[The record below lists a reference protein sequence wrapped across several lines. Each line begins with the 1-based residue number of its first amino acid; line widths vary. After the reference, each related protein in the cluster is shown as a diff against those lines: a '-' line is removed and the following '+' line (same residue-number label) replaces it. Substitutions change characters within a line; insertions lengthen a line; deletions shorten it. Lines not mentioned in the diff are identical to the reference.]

1 MSEFVHLHNHSHYS
15 ILDAI
20 STIDGIIESAVQNKM
35 PAVAL
40 TDHGVLFGALEFYI
54 KAKNAGIKP
63 IIGSEVYIVTDGSR
77 FDKTK
82 GSRDEESDL
91 AVRQRKTHYKH
102 LVLIAK
108 NEIGWKNLIKLITIG
123 HVEGFYYKPRIDLE
137 VLEKYREGLVALSAC
152 IGGVVSAHLVE
163 GDYERAKEIAI
174 KFKDLFGDDFY
185 LEIQNHFIDKEI
197 PVLQGMPRLSKELGI
212 KLVATN
218 DCHYIKQEHAVP
230 HNIFISIQDKN
241 SVRDIYQLK
250 YGTDQVYFKNADEM
264 YEAFK
269 EFPEALET
277 TLEIAEKCNLEI
289 ELNKNYLPHFPI
301 PESAGVKT
309 PDEYLE
315 KLAWEGLQRRYKTIT
330 KEVEDRLRYELDVI
344 KKMGFS
350 TYFLIVQ
357 DFINQAKKMGV
368 AVGPGRG
375 SAAGSLVSYA
385 LGITNIDP
393 LKYGLLFERFLNP
406 ERVSMPDIDV
416 DFADDKRE
424 LVIDYV
430 KKKYGE
436 KSVAQIITFGTLSS
450 RAVIRDVARVLGIS
464 LQVVDS
470 ITKNIPVHLGKP
482 LSLSEAL
489 EKVPELEWLKTTTD
503 PKIRELVRYALVLE
517 GLNRHPSTHA
527 AGIVIAPGDIS
538 DYVPLYQTPQ
548 TELMTQYDKDYLEKA
563 GLLKIDILGLRTL
576 TVIVNT
582 LKLIKQNYGIEIN
595 IDEIPLDDEKTYQL
609 LGEGKTVGVFQF
621 ESSGMQEYLRKL
633 KPTNLNDLAVMNAL
647 YRPGPMEMID
657 DYIDRKHGRKPVEY
671 IHPKLEPILKETFG
685 IVVYQ
690 EQVMQIANQIAGFS
704 LAKADLMR
712 RAMGK
717 KDKELMAKQRDEF
730 IEGAVK
736 NRVNRKTAEAIF
748 DMLERFASYGFNKS
762 HAVAYA
768 YLAYQ
773 TAYLKAHYPAEF
785 MAATMSSE
793 LNNTDKIV
801 QFIEDCR
808 KMGIKVLPPDVNESN
823 LDFTVVDNKTIRFGL
838 GAIKNVGENA
848 VNEIIRARNEGGK
861 FKNLFDFC
869 ARVDLRIVNKR
880 AIESLVQ
887 AGAFDSLNCGHRAQ
901 LLQAVEIAINYGEK
915 VKKDRENGQV
925 ALFDLFNNELNEASY
940 PSLPDVK
947 PWNEMEKLSYERNV
961 LGFYVSGHPLM
972 KYFDDVQTFSTVKLG
987 ELDSVSEEQIIR
999 ACGVITDMKT
1009 KLDKNKNQ
1017 ILIFELEDF
1026 TGKAECVAFSD
1037 VYKNYSKHLTI
1048 EGLVMVVG
1056 EAWKRGNSLRIQI
1069 MEVYPLNE
1077 VREIFTYKIVIIVD
1091 KNEPVGKAERL
1102 AQIIKNSEEGNC
1114 LIEIDVKDNGTL
1126 IQRFEIPYVLVKP
1139 TLDLINALKELF
1151 GEDNVKLIPK

>member
-1 MSEFVHLHNHSHYS
+1 MADFVHLHNHSHYS

-20 STIDGIIESAVQNKM
+20 STIDGIIETAVQNKM
-35 PAVAL
+35 QAVAL

-54 KAKNAGIKP
+54 KAKEAGIKP
-63 IIGSEVYIVTDGSR
+63 IIGSEVYIVTEGSR

-82 GSRDEESDL
+82 GSKEEESDL
-91 AVRQRKTHYKH
+91 AVRNKKTHYKH
-102 LVLIAK
+102 LVLLAK

-123 HVEGFYYKPRIDLE
+123 HTEGFYYKPRIDLE
-137 VLEKYREGLVALSAC
+137 VLEKYKDGLIALSAC
-152 IGGVVSAHLVE
+152 IGGVVSAHLVD
-163 GDYERAKEIAI
+163 GDYEGAKKMAM
-174 KFKDLFGDDFY
+174 KFKELFGDDFY
-185 LEIQNHFIDKEI
+185 LEIQNHFIDKEQ

-218 DCHYIKQEHAVP
+218 DCHYIKQEHALP

-241 SVRDIYQLK
+241 SVKDIYQLK
-250 YGTDQVYFKNADEM
+250 YGTDQVYFKSAEEM
-264 YEAFK
+264 YQAFK
-269 EFPEALET
+269 DFPEAIET
-277 TLEIAEKCNLEI
+277 TLEIADKCNLEI
-289 ELNKNYLPHFPI
+289 ELGKNYLPHFPI
-301 PESAGVKT
+301 PEDAEVKT

-315 KLAWEGLQRRYKTIT
+315 KLALEGLQKRYKTIT
-330 KEVEDRLRYELDVI
+330 KEIEDRFRYELDVI
-344 KKMGFS
+344 KRMGFS
-350 TYFLIVQ
+350 TYFLIVH
-357 DFINQAKKMGV
+357 DFISQARKMGV

-375 SAAGSLVSYA
+375 SAAGSIVSYA

-424 LVIDYV
+424 LVIEYV

-436 KSVAQIITFGTLSS
+436 KSVAQIVTFGTLSS

-464 LQVVDS
+464 LQTVDS
-470 ITKNIPVHLGKP
+470 ITKNIPVHQGKP
-482 LSLSEAL
+482 LPLSEAL
-489 EKVPELEWLKTTTD
+489 EQPELEWLKNTTD
-503 PKIRELVRYALVLE
+503 PKLKELVKYALILE

-563 GLLKIDILGLRTL
+563 GLLKVDMLGLRTL

-595 IDEIPLDDEKTYQL
+595 IDEIPLDDKKTYQL

-621 ESSGMQEYLRKL
+621 ESFGMQEYLRRL
-633 KPTNLNDLAVMNAL
+633 KPTNIQDLAAMNAL
-647 YRPGPMEMID
+647 YRPGPMDMID
-657 DYIDRKHGRKPVEY
+657 DYIERKHGRKPVEY
-671 IHPKLEPILKETFG
+671 LHPKLEPILKETFG

-736 NRVNRKTAEAIF
+736 NGIDRKTAEEIF
-748 DMLERFASYGFNKS
+748 DMLEKFASYGFNKS

-801 QFIEDCR
+801 QFIDDCR
-808 KMGIKVLPPDVNESN
+808 RMGIKVLPPDVNESN
-823 LDFTVVDNKTIRFGL
+823 LDFTVIDQKTIRFGL

-848 VNEIIRARNEGGK
+848 VNEIIRVRNEGGK

-869 ARVDLRIVNKR
+869 ARVDLRVVNKR
-880 AIESLVQ
+880 AIESLIQ

-901 LLQAVEIAINYGEK
+901 LLKSIEIAMNYGEK
-915 VKKDRENGQV
+915 VKVGMKNGQS
-925 ALFDLFNNELNEASY
+925 DLFGFFSSEANVENY
-940 PSLPDVK
+940 PPLPDVN
-947 PWNEMEKLSYERNV
+947 PWSEMEKLSYEKNV

-972 KYFDDVQTFSTVKLG
+972 RYLDEVETFSTVKLG
-987 ELDSVSEEQIIR
+987 NVDSVTDGQIVR
-999 ACGVITDMKT
+999 ACGVITDMET

-1017 ILIFELEDF
+1017 MLIFELEDF
-1026 TGKAECVAFSD
+1026 TGKAECVAFSE
-1037 VYKNYSKHLTI
+1037 VYKNYSRYLYI
-1048 EGLVMVVG
+1048 EGLVLIVG
-1056 EAWKRGNSLRIQI
+1056 EAKKQGNSLRITVK
-1069 MEVYPLNE
+1069 EVYPLEE
-1077 VREIFTYKIVIIVD
+1077 VRENFTYKIITFVD
-1091 KNEPVGKAERL
+1091 KNEPPEKVEKLTEL
-1102 AQIIKNSEEGNC
+1102 IKNCDEGNC
-1114 LIEIDVKDNGTL
+1114 LIEIDVMDEGT
-1126 IQRFEIPYVLVKP
+1126 ITQRFEIPHAFINP
-1139 TLDLINALKELF
+1139 SADLINGLRELF
-1151 GEDNVKLIPK
+1151 GEKSVKLIPK

>member
-1 MSEFVHLHNHSHYS
+1 MAEFVHLHNHSHYS

-20 STIDGIIESAVQNKM
+20 STIDGIVESAVQNKM

-54 KAKNAGIKP
+54 KAKEAGIKP
-63 IIGSEVYIVTDGSR
+63 IIGSEIYIVTEGSR
-77 FDKTK
+77 FDKTR

-91 AVRQRKTHYKH
+91 AVRNKKTHYKH
-102 LVLIAK
+102 LVLLAK
-108 NEIGWKNLIKLITIG
+108 NEIGWKNLMKLITIA
-123 HVEGFYYKPRIDLE
+123 HTEGFYYKPRIDLD
-137 VLEKYREGLVALSAC
+137 VLERHREGLVALSAC
-152 IGGVVSAHLVE
+152 IGGVVSSYLIDGNYE
-163 GDYERAKEIAI
+163 GAKKMAI
-174 KFKDLFGDDFY
+174 KFKELFGDDFY
-185 LEIQNHFIDKEI
+185 LEIQNHFIDKEL
-197 PVLQGMPRLSKELGI
+197 PVLQGMPRLAKELGI

-218 DCHYIKQEHAVP
+218 DCHYIKQEHAIP

-241 SVRDIYQLK
+241 SVKDIYQLK
-250 YGTDQVYFKNADEM
+250 YGTDQVYFKNAEEM
-264 YEAFK
+264 YKAFK
-269 EFPEALET
+269 DFPEAIET
-277 TLEIAEKCNLEI
+277 TLEIAEKCNLKI
-289 ELNKNYLPHFPI
+289 ELGKNYLPHFPI
-301 PESAGVKT
+301 PEDAGVKT

-315 KLAWEGLQRRYKTIT
+315 KLAFEGLQRRYKTIT
-330 KEVEDRLRYELDVI
+330 KEIESRLRYELDVI

-350 TYFLIVQ
+350 TYFLIVH
-357 DFINQAKKMGV
+357 DFISQARKMGV

-375 SAAGSLVSYA
+375 SAAGSIVSYA

-393 LKYGLLFERFLNP
+393 LKYDLLFERFLNP

-450 RAVIRDVARVLGIS
+450 RAVIRDVGRVLGIS
-464 LQVVDS
+464 LQTIES
-470 ITKNIPVHLGKP
+470 ITKNIPVIEGKP
-482 LSLSEAL
+482 MSLSEAL
-489 EKVPELEWLKTTTD
+489 EKVPELEWLKTTND
-503 PKIRELVRYALVLE
+503 PKLKELVRYALTLE

-527 AGIVIAPGDIS
+527 AGVVIAPGDIS

-563 GLLKIDILGLRTL
+563 GLLKIDMLGLRTL

-582 LKLIKQNYGIEIN
+582 LKLIKQNHGIEIN
-595 IDEIPLDDEKTYQL
+595 IDEIPLDDEKTFQL
-609 LGEGKTVGVFQF
+609 LGEGRTVGVFQF

-633 KPTNLNDLAVMNAL
+633 KPTNIHDLAVMNAL
-647 YRPGPMEMID
+647 YRPGPMQMID
-657 DYIDRKHGRKPVEY
+657 DYIARKHGEKPVEY
-671 IHPKLEPILKETFG
+671 LHPKLEPILKETFG

-736 NRVNRKTAEAIF
+736 NGIDRKIAESIF
-748 DMLERFASYGFNKS
+748 DMLEKFASYGFNKS

-773 TAYLKAHYPAEF
+773 TAYLKAHFPAEF

-793 LNNTDKIV
+793 LHDTDKIV
-801 QFIEDCR
+801 LLIEDCR
-808 KMGIKVLPPDVNESN
+808 RMGIKVLPPDINESD
-823 LDFTVVDNKTIRFGL
+823 LDFTIIDKNTIRFGL

-848 VNEIIRARNEGGK
+848 VNEIIRVRNERGK

-869 ARVDLRIVNKR
+869 ARVDLRVVNKR
-880 AIESLVQ
+880 ALESLIQ

-901 LLQAVEIAINYGEK
+901 LLQAVELAMTFGERIK
-915 VKKDRENGQV
+915 RDKRNGQV
-925 ALFDLFNNELNEASY
+925 ALFDFSSENEENY
-940 PSLPDVK
+940 PQLPDVK

-972 KYFDDVQTFSTVKLG
+972 RYFDEVQTFSNVKLG
-987 ELDSVSEEQIIR
+987 DPDSVEENQIVR
-999 ACGVITDMKT
+999 ACGVITDMQV

-1017 ILIFELEDF
+1017 MLIFELEDF
-1026 TGKAECVAFSD
+1026 TGKAECVAFNE
-1037 VYKNYSKHLTI
+1037 VYKNYSRHLVI

-1056 EAWKRGNSLRIQI
+1056 EVRKRGNSLRIQVK
-1069 MEVYPLNE
+1069 EVYPLSDVKE
-1077 VREIFTYKIVIIVD
+1077 EFTRKIVAIVD
-1091 KNEPVGKAERL
+1091 KNESPEKVERL
-1102 AQIIKNSEEGNC
+1102 EKLLKSSEEGNC
-1114 LIEIDVKDNGTL
+1114 SIEIDVKDDRTL
-1126 IQRFEIPYVLVKP
+1126 LQRFEIPHLFVKP
-1139 TLDLINALKELF
+1139 KSELINALRELF
-1151 GEDNVKLIPK
+1151 GEKNVKLISK

>member
-1 MSEFVHLHNHSHYS
+1 MPEFVHLHNHSHYS

-20 STIDGIIESAVQNKM
+20 STIDGIIESAVENKM
-35 PAVAL
+35 SAVAL

-54 KAKNAGIKP
+54 KAKEAGIKP

-82 GSRDEESDL
+82 GSKDEESDL
-91 AVRQRKTHYKH
+91 AVRNKKTHYKH
-102 LVLIAK
+102 LVLLAK
-108 NEIGWKNLIKLITIG
+108 DKVGWKNLIKLITIG
-123 HVEGFYYKPRIDLE
+123 HTEGFYYKPRIDME
-137 VLEKYREGLVALSAC
+137 VLEKHREGLIALSSC
-152 IGGVVSAHLVE
+152 IGGVVSAHLVD
-163 GDYERAKEIAI
+163 GDYEKAREMAK
-174 KFKDLFGDDFY
+174 KFKELFGDDFY
-185 LEIQNHFIDKEI
+185 LEIQNHFMDKEL
-197 PVLQGMPRLSKELGI
+197 PVLQGMPRLAKELGI

-218 DCHYIKQEHAVP
+218 DCHYIKREHAIP

-250 YGTDQVYFKNADEM
+250 YGTDQVYFKSADEM

-269 EFPEALET
+269 DYPEALET

-289 ELNKNYLPHFPI
+289 ELGKNYLPHFPI
-301 PESAGVKT
+301 PENAGVKT
-309 PDEYLE
+309 PEEYLE
-315 KLAWEGLQRRYKTIT
+315 KLAWEGLQRRYKNIT
-330 KEVEDRLRYELDVI
+330 REIEDRLRYELDVI
-344 KKMGFS
+344 KRMGFS

-357 DFINQAKKMGV
+357 DFINQARKMGV

-393 LKYGLLFERFLNP
+393 LKYDLLFERFLNP

-416 DFADDKRE
+416 DFADDKRD

-430 KKKYGE
+430 KRKYGE

-450 RAVIRDVARVLGIS
+450 RAVIRDVGRVLGIS
-464 LQVVDS
+464 LQTVDS
-470 ITKNIPVHLGKP
+470 ITKNIPVQLGKP
-482 LSLSEAL
+482 LSLKEAI
-489 EKVPELEWLKTTTD
+489 ETVPELEWLKTTSD
-503 PKIRELVRYALVLE
+503 PKLKELIQYSLVLE

-527 AGIVIAPGDIS
+527 AGVVIAPGDIS

-548 TELMTQYDKDYLEKA
+548 TELMTQFDKDYLEKT
-563 GLLKIDILGLRTL
+563 GLLKIDMLGLRTL

-609 LGEGKTVGVFQF
+609 LGEGRTVGVFQF

-633 KPTNLNDLAVMNAL
+633 KPSNLNDLAVMNAL
-647 YRPGPMEMID
+647 YRPGPMQMID
-657 DYIDRKHGRKPVEY
+657 DYIARKHGEKPVEY
-671 IHPKLEPILKETFG
+671 LHPKLESILKETFG

-736 NRVNRKTAEAIF
+736 NGVDRKIAEEIF

-768 YLAYQ
+768 YIAYQ
-773 TAYLKAHYPAEF
+773 TAYLKAHFPAEF

-801 QFIEDCR
+801 QFIDDCR

-823 LDFTVVDNKTIRFGL
+823 LDFTVIDKNTIRFGL

-861 FKNLFDFC
+861 FKNIFDFC
-869 ARVDLRIVNKR
+869 ARVDLRVVNKR
-880 AIESLVQ
+880 AIESLIQ

-901 LLQAVEIAINYGEK
+901 LLQSVELAINYGEK
-915 VKKDRENGQV
+915 VKKDRRNGQV
-925 ALFDLFNNELNEASY
+925 GLFDLFTTEFESENY
-940 PSLPDVK
+940 PPLPEVK
-947 PWNEMEKLSYERNV
+947 PWSEMEKLSYERAV

-972 KYFDDVQTFSTVKLG
+972 RYFDDVQTFATVKLG
-987 ELDSVSEEQIIR
+987 EPESVREGQIVR

-1017 ILIFELEDF
+1017 MLIFELEDF
-1026 TGKAECVAFSD
+1026 TGKAECVAFSE
-1037 VYKNYSKHLTI
+1037 VYKNYSRHLTI

-1056 EAWKRGNSLRIQI
+1056 KADVRGNQLYIQVN
-1069 MEVYPLNE
+1069 EVYPLSD
-1077 VREIFTYKIVIIVD
+1077 VRESFTHKIVIFVD
-1091 KNEPVGKAERL
+1091 KNEPEEKGRKLAEIL
-1102 AQIIKNSEEGNC
+1102 KDSDEGNC
-1114 LIEIDVKDNGTL
+1114 FIEIDVKDNGSV
-1126 IQRFEIPYVLVKP
+1126 IQRFEISNLFVKP
-1139 TLDLINALKELF
+1139 SGKLLNSLKSLF
-1151 GEDNVKLIPK
+1151 GEENVKLIPK

>member
-1 MSEFVHLHNHSHYS
+1 MAEFVHLHNHSHYS

-35 PAVAL
+35 SAVAL

-54 KAKNAGIKP
+54 KAKEAGIKP
-63 IIGSEVYIVTDGSR
+63 IIGSEVYIVTEGSR

-82 GSRDEESDL
+82 GSKDEESDL
-91 AVRQRKTHYKH
+91 AVRNKKTHYKH
-102 LVLIAK
+102 LVLLAK

-123 HVEGFYYKPRIDLE
+123 HTEGFYYKPRIDFE
-137 VLEKYREGLVALSAC
+137 VLEKYKDGLVALSSC
-152 IGGVVSAHLVE
+152 IGGVVSTYLVD
-163 GDYERAKEIAI
+163 GDYEGAKKMAKKFKEI
-174 KFKDLFGDDFY
+174 FGDDFY
-185 LEIQNHFIDKEI
+185 LEVQNHFIDKEQ

-218 DCHYIKQEHAVP
+218 DCHYIKQEHAIP

-250 YGTDQVYFKNADEM
+250 YGTDQVYFKTAEEM
-264 YEAFK
+264 YQAFK
-269 EFPEALET
+269 DFPEAIET

-289 ELNKNYLPHFPI
+289 ELGKNYLPHFPI
-301 PESAGVKT
+301 PEDAGVKT

-315 KLAWEGLQRRYKTIT
+315 KLAWEGLQKRYKTIT
-330 KEVEDRLRYELDVI
+330 REVEDRLKYELDVI
-344 KKMGFS
+344 KRMGFS
-350 TYFLIVQ
+350 TYFLIVH
-357 DFINQAKKMGV
+357 DFINQARKMGV

-375 SAAGSLVSYA
+375 SAAGSIVSYA

-393 LKYGLLFERFLNP
+393 LKHDLLFERFLNP
-406 ERVSMPDIDV
+406 ERVSMPDIDI

-424 LVIDYV
+424 LVIEYV

-450 RAVIRDVARVLGIS
+450 RAVVRDVARVLGIS

-470 ITKNIPVHLGKP
+470 ITKNIPVQLGKP
-482 LSLSEAL
+482 LPLNEAL
-489 EKVPELEWLKTTTD
+489 ERPELEWLKNTTD
-503 PKIRELVRYALVLE
+503 PKLKELVKYALILE

-563 GLLKIDILGLRTL
+563 GLLKVDMLGLRTL

-582 LKLIKQNYGIEIN
+582 LKLVKQNYGIEIN

-609 LGEGKTVGVFQF
+609 LGEGRTVGVFQF
-621 ESSGMQEYLRKL
+621 ESSGMQEYLRRL
-633 KPTNLNDLAVMNAL
+633 KPTNINDLAAMNAL
-647 YRPGPMEMID
+647 YRPGPINMID
-657 DYIDRKHGRKPVEY
+657 DYIERKHGRKPIEY
-671 IHPKLEPILKETFG
+671 LHPKLEPILKETFG

-717 KDKELMAKQRDEF
+717 KDKELMAKQRNEF
-730 IEGAVK
+730 IDGAVK
-736 NRVNRKTAEAIF
+736 NGVDKKTAEEIF
-748 DMLERFASYGFNKS
+748 DMLEKFASYGFNKS

-773 TAYLKAHYPAEF
+773 TAYLKAHFPAEF

-808 KMGIKVLPPDVNESN
+808 RMGIKVLPPDVNESN
-823 LDFTVVDNKTIRFGL
+823 LDFTVINQKTIRFGL

-848 VNEIIRARNEGGK
+848 VNEIIRVRNEGGK

-869 ARVDLRIVNKR
+869 ARVDLRVVNKR
-880 AIESLVQ
+880 AIESLIQ

-901 LLQAVEIAINYGEK
+901 LLQAVEMAMNYGEK
-915 VKKDRENGQV
+915 TKKDKKNGQV
-925 ALFDLFNNELNEASY
+925 GLFDLFSNSSTEENY
-940 PSLPDVK
+940 PPLPNVE
-947 PWNEMEKLSYERNV
+947 PWSEMEKLSYERNV

-972 KYFDDVQTFSTVKLG
+972 RYFDEVQTFSTAKLG
-987 ELDSVSEEQIIR
+987 DPDSVHDGEIVR
-999 ACGVITDMKT
+999 VCGVITDMET

-1017 ILIFELEDF
+1017 MLIFELEDF

-1037 VYKNYSKHLTI
+1037 VYKNYSRHLYV
-1048 EGLVMVVG
+1048 EALVLVTG
-1056 EAWKRGNSLRIQI
+1056 EAKKQGNSLRITVK
-1069 MEVYPLNE
+1069 EVCPLE
-1077 VREIFTYKIVIIVD
+1077 EAKERFIHKVIITVD
-1091 KNEPVGKAERL
+1091 KNETPEKVEKLSELLR
-1102 AQIIKNSEEGNC
+1102 KCEEGNC
-1114 LIEIDVKDNGTL
+1114 IIEIDVVNSGTFV
-1126 IQRFEIPYVLVKP
+1126 QKFEIPYNLVKP
-1139 TLDLINALKELF
+1139 STDLINSLKELF
-1151 GEDNVKLIPK
+1151 GERNIKLIPK

>member
-1 MSEFVHLHNHSHYS
+1 MPEFVHLHNHSHYS

-35 PAVAL
+35 SAVAL

-54 KAKNAGIKP
+54 KAKEAGIKP

-77 FDKTK
+77 FDKTR
-82 GSRDEESDL
+82 GSKDEESDL
-91 AVRQRKTHYKH
+91 AVRHKKTHYKH
-102 LVLIAK
+102 LVLLAK
-108 NEIGWKNLIKLITIG
+108 DSTGLKNLSKLISIG
-123 HVEGFYYKPRIDLE
+123 HTEGFYYKPRIDFE
-137 VLEKYREGLVALSAC
+137 VLEKYHEGLIALSAC
-152 IGGVVSAHLVE
+152 IGGVVSAYLVD
-163 GDYERAKEIAI
+163 GDYEGAKKMAM
-174 KFKDLFGDDFY
+174 KFKNLFGDDFY
-185 LEIQNHFIDKEI
+185 LEIQNHFIDKEQ
-197 PVLQGMPRLSKELGI
+197 PVLQGMPRLAKELGI

-218 DCHYIKQEHAVP
+218 DCHYLKQEHAIP

-241 SVRDIYQLK
+241 SVKDIYQLK
-250 YGTDQVYFKNADEM
+250 YGTDQVYFKNSEEM
-264 YEAFK
+264 YQAFK
-269 EFPEALET
+269 DFPEAIES

-289 ELNKNYLPHFPI
+289 ELGKNYLPHFPI
-301 PESAGVKT
+301 PKDAGVET

-315 KLAWEGLQRRYKTIT
+315 KLAFEGLQKRYKTIT
-330 KEVEDRLRYELDVI
+330 KEIEDRLRYELDVI

-350 TYFLIVQ
+350 TYFLIVH
-357 DFINQAKKMGV
+357 DFIHQAKKMGV

-375 SAAGSLVSYA
+375 SAAGSIVSYA

-464 LQVVDS
+464 LQTVDS
-470 ITKNIPVHLGKP
+470 ITKNIPVHQGKP
-482 LSLSEAL
+482 LPLSEAL
-489 EKVPELEWLKTTTD
+489 ETPELEWLKNTTD
-503 PKIRELVRYALVLE
+503 PKLKELVRYALILE

-563 GLLKIDILGLRTL
+563 GLLKVDILGLRTL

-582 LKLIKQNYGIEIN
+582 LKLIKQNYRIEIN
-595 IDEIPLDDEKTYQL
+595 IDEIPLDDKETYNL

-621 ESSGMQEYLRKL
+621 ESSGMQEYLRRL
-633 KPTNLNDLAVMNAL
+633 KPTNIHDLAVMNAL

-657 DYIDRKHGRKPVEY
+657 EYIERKHGRKPVEY
-671 IHPKLEPILKETFG
+671 LHPKLEPILKETFG
-685 IVVYQ
+685 IIVYQ

-730 IEGAVK
+730 IQGALK
-736 NRVNRKTAEAIF
+736 NGIDRKIAEEIF
-748 DMLERFASYGFNKS
+748 DMLEKFASYGFNKS

-801 QFIEDCR
+801 QFIEECR
-808 KMGIKVLPPDVNESN
+808 RMGIKVLPPDINESN
-823 LDFTVVDNKTIRFGL
+823 LDFTIIDKKTIRFGL

-848 VNEIIRARNEGGK
+848 VNEIISVRNKSGK

-869 ARVDLRIVNKR
+869 ARVDLRVVNKR
-880 AIESLVQ
+880 AIESLIQ

-901 LLQAVEIAINYGEK
+901 LLQAVEIAMNYGER
-915 VKKDRENGQV
+915 VKRDRRNGQV
-925 ALFDLFNNELNEASY
+925 QLFDFYNDGEAEEGNY
-940 PSLPDVK
+940 PPLPDVK
-947 PWNEMEKLSYERNV
+947 PWNEMEKFSYERNV

-972 KYFDDVQTFSTVKLG
+972 KYFDEVQTFSTVKFG
-987 ELDSVSEEQIIR
+987 ELDTIEDGSIVR
-999 ACGVITDMKT
+999 ACGVITDTKT

-1017 ILIFELEDF
+1017 MLIFELEDF
-1026 TGKAECVAFSD
+1026 TGKVECVAFNE
-1037 VYKNYSKHLTI
+1037 VYKNYSRHLFI

-1056 EAWKRGNSLRIQI
+1056 EARRQGNSLRII
-1069 MEVYPLNE
+1069 AKEIYPIEEVKE
-1077 VREIFTYKIVIIVD
+1077 KFTYKIVALAD
-1091 KNEPVGKAERL
+1091 KNESPEKVKHLAEV
-1102 AQIIKNSEEGNC
+1102 IKKCEEGNC
-1114 LIEIDVKDNGTL
+1114 LIEIDVKENEVIL
-1126 IQRFEIPYVLVKP
+1126 QKFEIPYILVKP
-1139 TLDLINALKELF
+1139 TSDLINSLREIF
-1151 GEDNVKLIPK
+1151 GEKNVKLIPK

>member
-1 MSEFVHLHNHSHYS
+1 MPEFIHLHNHSHYS

-20 STIDGIIESAVQNKM
+20 STIDGIIESAVKNKM
-35 PAVAL
+35 SAVAL

-54 KAKNAGIKP
+54 KAKEAGIKP

-77 FDKTK
+77 FEKTK
-82 GSRDEESDL
+82 GSKDEESDL

-108 NEIGWKNLIKLITIG
+108 NSVGLKNLSKLVSIG
-123 HVEGFYYKPRIDLE
+123 HTEGFYYKPRIDFE
-137 VLEKYREGLVALSAC
+137 VLEKYHEGLIALSAC
-152 IGGVVSAHLVE
+152 IGGVVPSYLVD
-163 GDYERAKEIAI
+163 GDYEGAKEMAI
-174 KFKDLFGDDFY
+174 KFKNLFGDDFY
-185 LEIQNHFIDKEI
+185 LEIQNHFIDKEQPI
-197 PVLQGMPRLSKELGI
+197 LQGIPRLAKELGI

-218 DCHYIKQEHAVP
+218 DCHYLKQEHAIP

-241 SVRDIYQLK
+241 SIKDIYQLK
-250 YGTDQVYFKNADEM
+250 YGTDQVYFKNSEEM
-264 YEAFK
+264 YQAFK
-269 EFPEALET
+269 DFPEAIES

-289 ELNKNYLPHFPI
+289 ELGKNYLPHFPI
-301 PESAGVKT
+301 PKDSGAKT

-315 KLAWEGLQRRYKTIT
+315 RLTFEGLQKKYKTIT
-330 KEVEDRLRYELDVI
+330 KEIEDRCRYELDVI

-350 TYFLIVQ
+350 TYFLIVH
-357 DFINQAKKMGV
+357 DFIHQAKKMGI

-375 SAAGSLVSYA
+375 SAAGSIVSYA

-424 LVIDYV
+424 LVIDYI

-464 LQVVDS
+464 LQTVDS
-470 ITKNIPVHLGKP
+470 ITKNIPVHQGKP
-482 LSLSEAL
+482 LPLREAL
-489 EKVPELEWLKTTTD
+489 EIPELEWLKNTTD
-503 PKIRELVRYALVLE
+503 PKLKELVEYALVLE

-563 GLLKIDILGLRTL
+563 GLLKVDILGLRTL

-582 LKLIKQNYGIEIN
+582 LKLIKQNHGLEIN
-595 IDEIPLDDEKTYQL
+595 IDEIPLDDEKTYNL
-609 LGEGKTVGVFQF
+609 LSEGKTIGVFQF
-621 ESSGMQEYLRKL
+621 ESSGMQEYLRRL
-633 KPTNLNDLAVMNAL
+633 KPTNIHDLAVMNAL
-647 YRPGPMEMID
+647 YRPGPMDMID
-657 DYIDRKHGRKPVEY
+657 EYIERKHGRKPVEY
-671 IHPKLEPILKETFG
+671 LHPKLEPILKETFG
-685 IVVYQ
+685 IIVYQ

-717 KDKELMAKQRDEF
+717 KDKELMAKQKDEF
-730 IEGAVK
+730 INGAIK
-736 NRVNRKTAEAIF
+736 NGIDREIAEEIF

-762 HAVAYA
+762 HAVAYS

-773 TAYLKAHYPAEF
+773 TAYLKAHYPTEF
-785 MAATMSSE
+785 MAATLSSE

-801 QFIEDCR
+801 QLIEECR
-808 KMGIKVLPPDVNESN
+808 RMGIKVLPPDINESD
-823 LDFTVVDNKTIRFGL
+823 LDFTIIDKNTIRFGL

-848 VNEIIRARNEGGK
+848 VNEIISVRNKNGK

-869 ARVDLRIVNKR
+869 AKVDTRIVNKR
-880 AIESLVQ
+880 AIESLIQ

-901 LLQAVEIAINYGEK
+901 LLQAVEMALNYAEK
-915 VKKDRENGQV
+915 VKRDRRNGQPQ
-925 ALFDLFNNELNEASY
+925 LFDFQDNVESGEVDY
-940 PSLPDVK
+940 PPLPDVK
-947 PWNEMEKLSYERNV
+947 PWSETEKLSYERSV

-972 KYFDDVQTFSTVKLG
+972 KYFEEVQTFSTVKLG
-987 ELDSVSEEQIIR
+987 EPDTVEDGNIVR
-999 ACGVITDMKT
+999 ACGVITDVKI
-1009 KLDKNKNQ
+1009 KFDKNKNQ
-1017 ILIFELEDF
+1017 MLIFELEDF
-1026 TGKAECVAFSD
+1026 TGKAECVAFSE
-1037 VYKNYSKHLTI
+1037 VYKNYSRHLFI
-1048 EGLVMVVG
+1048 EGLVMVIG
-1056 EAWKRGNSLRIQI
+1056 EAKKQGNSLRIVAKEI
-1069 MEVYPLNE
+1069 YPIE
-1077 VREIFTYKIVIIVD
+1077 EIKENFTHKIAIIVD
-1091 KNEPVGKAERL
+1091 KNESPEKVEHLAE
-1102 AQIIKNSEEGNC
+1102 IIKKCEEGNC
-1114 LIEIDVKDNGTL
+1114 VIEIDVKENKGL
-1126 IQRFEIPYVLVKP
+1126 LQRFEIPHVFVKP
-1139 TLDLINALKELF
+1139 TFNLIDSLREIF
-1151 GEDNVKLIPK
+1151 GEKNVKLIPK

>member
-1 MSEFVHLHNHSHYS
+1 MAEFVHLHNHSHYS

-20 STIDGIIESAVQNKM
+20 STIDGIVESAVQNKM

-54 KAKNAGIKP
+54 KAKEAGIKP
-63 IIGSEVYIVTDGSR
+63 IIGSEIYIVTEGSR

-91 AVRQRKTHYKH
+91 AVRNKKTHYKH
-102 LVLIAK
+102 LVLLAK
-108 NEIGWKNLIKLITIG
+108 NEIGWKNLMKLITIA
-123 HVEGFYYKPRIDLE
+123 HTEGFYYKPRIDLD
-137 VLEKYREGLVALSAC
+137 VLEKHREGLVALSAC
-152 IGGVVSAHLVE
+152 IGGVVSSYLVDGNYE
-163 GDYERAKEIAI
+163 GAKKMAV
-174 KFKDLFGDDFY
+174 KFKELFGDDFY
-185 LEIQNHFIDKEI
+185 LEIQNHFIDKEL
-197 PVLQGMPRLSKELGI
+197 PVLQGMPRLAKELGI

-218 DCHYIKQEHAVP
+218 DCHYIKQEHAIP

-241 SVRDIYQLK
+241 SVKDIYQLK
-250 YGTDQVYFKNADEM
+250 YGTDQVYFKSAEEM
-264 YEAFK
+264 YKAFK
-269 EFPEALET
+269 DFPEAIET

-289 ELNKNYLPHFPI
+289 ELGKNYLPHFPI
-301 PESAGVKT
+301 PEDAGVKT

-315 KLAWEGLQRRYKTIT
+315 KLAFEGLQRRYKTIT
-330 KEVEDRLRYELDVI
+330 KEIEDRFRYELDVI
-344 KKMGFS
+344 KRMGFS
-350 TYFLIVQ
+350 TYFLIVH
-357 DFINQAKKMGV
+357 DFISQARKMGV

-375 SAAGSLVSYA
+375 SAAGSIVSYA

-393 LKYGLLFERFLNP
+393 LKYDLLFERFLNP

-424 LVIDYV
+424 LVINYV

-450 RAVIRDVARVLGIS
+450 RAVIRDVGRVLGIS
-464 LQVVDS
+464 LQTIDS
-470 ITKNIPVHLGKP
+470 ITKNIPVIEGKP
-482 LSLSEAL
+482 MSLSEAL
-489 EKVPELEWLKTTTD
+489 EKVPELEWLKTTND
-503 PKIRELVRYALVLE
+503 PKLKELVRYALILE

-527 AGIVIAPGDIS
+527 AGVVIAPGDIS

-563 GLLKIDILGLRTL
+563 GLLKIDMLGLRTL

-582 LKLIKQNYGIEIN
+582 LKLIKQNHGIEIN
-595 IDEIPLDDEKTYQL
+595 IDEIPLDDEKTFQL
-609 LGEGKTVGVFQF
+609 LGEGRTVGVFQF

-633 KPTNLNDLAVMNAL
+633 KPTNIHDLAVMNAL
-647 YRPGPMEMID
+647 YRPGPMQMID
-657 DYIDRKHGRKPVEY
+657 DYIARKHGEKPVEY
-671 IHPKLEPILKETFG
+671 LHPKLEPILKETFG

-730 IEGAVK
+730 IGGAVK
-736 NRVNRKTAEAIF
+736 NGIDRKIAEAIF
-748 DMLERFASYGFNKS
+748 DMLEKFASYGFNKS

-773 TAYLKAHYPAEF
+773 TAYLKAHFPAEF

-793 LNNTDKIV
+793 LHDTDKIV
-801 QFIEDCR
+801 LLIEDCR
-808 KMGIKVLPPDVNESN
+808 RMGIKVLPPDINESN
-823 LDFTVVDNKTIRFGL
+823 LDFTIIDKNTIRFGL

-848 VNEIIRARNEGGK
+848 VNEIIRVRNESGK

-869 ARVDLRIVNKR
+869 ARVDLRVVNKR
-880 AIESLVQ
+880 ALESLIQ

-901 LLQAVEIAINYGEK
+901 LLQAVELAMTFGERIK
-915 VKKDRENGQV
+915 RDKRNGQV
-925 ALFDLFNNELNEASY
+925 ALFDFGVENEENY
-940 PSLPDVK
+940 PQLPDVK
-947 PWNEMEKLSYERNV
+947 PWSEMEKLSYERNV

-972 KYFDDVQTFSTVKLG
+972 RYFDEVQTFSNVKLG
-987 ELDSVSEEQIIR
+987 EPDSVEENQIVR
-999 ACGVITDMKT
+999 ACGVITDMQV

-1017 ILIFELEDF
+1017 MLIFELEDF
-1026 TGKAECVAFSD
+1026 TGKAECVAFNE
-1037 VYKNYSKHLTI
+1037 VYKNYSRHLVI

-1056 EAWKRGNSLRIQI
+1056 EARKRGNSLRIQVK
-1069 MEVYPLNE
+1069 EVYPLSDVKE
-1077 VREIFTYKIVIIVD
+1077 EFTRKIVAIVD
-1091 KNEPVGKAERL
+1091 KNESPEKVERL
-1102 AQIIKNSEEGNC
+1102 EKLLKSSEEGNC
-1114 LIEIDVKDNGTL
+1114 SIEIDVKDNGTL
-1126 IQRFEIPYVLVKP
+1126 LQRFEIPHLFVKP
-1139 TLDLINALKELF
+1139 KSELINGLRELF
-1151 GEDNVKLIPK
+1151 GEKNVKLISK